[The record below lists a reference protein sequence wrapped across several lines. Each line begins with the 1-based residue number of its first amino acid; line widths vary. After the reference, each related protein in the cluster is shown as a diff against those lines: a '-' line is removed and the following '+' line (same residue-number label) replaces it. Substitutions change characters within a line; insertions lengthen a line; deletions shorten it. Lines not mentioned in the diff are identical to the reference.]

1 MEMIYMNKENFIK
14 EMENIY
20 KKTFKNSK
28 FNASYG
34 CFGNDTLFIKLYL
47 AENTDEV
54 ANGLFDNDM
63 FSIMLE
69 VKFYD
74 DELKNMVFSSVLNS
88 YRVKA
93 ELEYLYCSHHKVAF
107 RKVKGD
113 YKKVLDTF
121 KKYVDRLY
129 NSILDDIKAD
139 NIHNADIELLKKK
152 I

>member
-1 MEMIYMNKENFIK
+1 MNKENFIK

-34 CFGNDTLFIKLYL
+34 CFGDDTLFIKLFL
-47 AENTDEV
+47 ANDTTEV

-69 VKFYD
+69 VKFND
-74 DELKNMVFSSVLNS
+74 DELNNMVFSSVLNS

-107 RKVKGD
+107 RQVKGD
-113 YKKVLDTF
+113 YKKVLNAFDKF
-121 KKYVDRLY
+121 VARLY
-129 NSILDDIKAD
+129 QNITDELKAD
-139 NIHNADIELLKKK
+139 NIHSEDIELLKQK

>member
-1 MEMIYMNKENFIK
+1 MNKENFIK

-113 YKKVLDTF
+113 YNKVLNAFDKF
-121 KKYVDRLY
+121 VARLY
-129 NSILDDIKAD
+129 ENITDELKAD
-139 NIHNADIELLKKK
+139 NIHSEDIELLKQK

>member
-1 MEMIYMNKENFIK
+1 MEKKLFIK
-14 EMENIY
+14 EMESIY

-34 CFGNDTLFIKLYL
+34 CFGDNTLFIKLYL
-47 AENTDEV
+47 ANDTTEV

-74 DELKNMVFSSVLNS
+74 DELNNMVFSSILNS
-88 YRVKA
+88 YRIKA
-93 ELEYLYCSHHKVAF
+93 QLDYLYSSHKKVAF
-107 RKVKGD
+107 RKVKGNYD
-113 YKKVLDTF
+113 KVLNAF
-121 KKYVDRLY
+121 SKYVDRLY

-139 NIHNADIELLKKK
+139 NIHNADIELLKTK

>member
-1 MEMIYMNKENFIK
+1 MNKENFIK

-34 CFGNDTLFIKLYL
+34 CFGDDTLFIKLYL

-113 YKKVLDTF
+113 YNKVLNAFDKF
-121 KKYVDRLY
+121 VARLY
-129 NSILDDIKAD
+129 ENITDELKAD
-139 NIHNADIELLKKK
+139 NIHSEDIELLKQK

>member
-1 MEMIYMNKENFIK
+1 MNKENFIK

-20 KKTFKNSK
+20 KQTFKNSK
-28 FNASYG
+28 LNASYG
-34 CFGNDTLFIKLYL
+34 CFGDDTLFIRLYL

-74 DELKNMVFSSVLNS
+74 TELNNMVFSSVLNS

-93 ELEYLYCSHHKVAF
+93 VNEYLYSSHKKVAF

-129 NSILDDIKAD
+129 NSILDDIKTD
-139 NIHNADIELLKKK
+139 NIHNADIELLQKK

>member
-1 MEMIYMNKENFIK
+1 MERDLFIK

-28 FNASYG
+28 FNTSYG
-34 CFGNDTLFIKLYL
+34 YFGNDTLFIKLYL
-47 AENTDEV
+47 ANDTTEV

-74 DELKNMVFSSVLNS
+74 DELNNMVFSSVLNS

-93 ELEYLYCSHHKVAF
+93 ENKYLYSSHKKVAF
-107 RKVKGD
+107 RQVKGNYD
-113 YKKVLDTF
+113 KVLNAF
-121 KKYVDRLY
+121 SKYVGRLY

-139 NIHNADIELLKKK
+139 NIHDTDIELLKAK

>member
-1 MEMIYMNKENFIK
+1 MNKENFIK

-34 CFGNDTLFIKLYL
+34 CFGDDTLFIRLYL

-113 YKKVLDTF
+113 YNKVLNAFDKF
-121 KKYVDRLY
+121 VARLY
-129 NSILDDIKAD
+129 E
-139 NIHNADIELLKKK
+139 NITDECEVEDAL
-152 I
+152 

>member
-1 MEMIYMNKENFIK
+1 MNKENFIK

-34 CFGNDTLFIKLYL
+34 CFGDDTLFIKLFL
-47 AENTDEV
+47 ANDTTEV

-113 YKKVLDTF
+113 YNKVLNAFDKF
-121 KKYVDRLY
+121 VARLY
-129 NSILDDIKAD
+129 ENITDELKAD
-139 NIHNADIELLKKK
+139 NIHSEDIELLKQK

>member
-1 MEMIYMNKENFIK
+1 MNKENFIK

-34 CFGNDTLFIKLYL
+34 CFGDDTLFIRLYL

-113 YKKVLDTF
+113 YNKVLNAFDKF
-121 KKYVDRLY
+121 VARLY
-129 NSILDDIKAD
+129 ENITDELKAD
-139 NIHNADIELLKKK
+139 NIHSEDIELLKQK

>member
-1 MEMIYMNKENFIK
+1 MNKENFIK

-34 CFGNDTLFIKLYL
+34 CFGDDTLFIKLFL
-47 AENTDEV
+47 ANDTTEV

-113 YKKVLDTF
+113 YNKVLNAFDKF
-121 KKYVDRLY
+121 VARLY
-129 NSILDDIKAD
+129 ENIIDELKAD
-139 NIHNADIELLKKK
+139 NIHSEDIELLKQK

>member
-1 MEMIYMNKENFIK
+1 MNKENFIK

-20 KKTFKNSK
+20 KQTFKNSK
-28 FNASYG
+28 LNASYG
-34 CFGNDTLFIKLYL
+34 CFGDDTLFIRLYL
-47 AENTDEV
+47 AENTNEV

-74 DELKNMVFSSVLNS
+74 TELNNMEFSSVLNS

-93 ELEYLYCSHHKVAF
+93 VNEYLYSSHKKVAF

-129 NSILDDIKAD
+129 NSILDDIKTD
-139 NIHNADIELLKKK
+139 NIHNADIELLQKK

>member
-1 MEMIYMNKENFIK
+1 MNKENFIK

-20 KKTFKNSK
+20 KQTFKNSK
-28 FNASYG
+28 LNASYG
-34 CFGNDTLFIKLYL
+34 CFGDDTLFIRLYL

-113 YKKVLDTF
+113 YNKVLNAFDKF
-121 KKYVDRLY
+121 VARLY
-129 NSILDDIKAD
+129 ENITDELKAD
-139 NIHNADIELLKKK
+139 NIHSEDIELLKQK

>member
-1 MEMIYMNKENFIK
+1 MERNLFIK

-47 AENTDEV
+47 ANDTTEV

-74 DELKNMVFSSVLNS
+74 DELNNMVFSSVLNS

-93 ELEYLYCSHHKVAF
+93 QNEYLYCSHKKVAF
-107 RKVKGD
+107 RQVKGNYD
-113 YKKVLDTF
+113 KVLNAF
-121 KKYVDRLY
+121 SKYVGRLY

-139 NIHNADIELLKKK
+139 NIHDTDIELLKAK

>member
-1 MEMIYMNKENFIK
+1 MNKENFIK
-14 EMENIY
+14 EIENIY
-20 KKTFKNSK
+20 KQTFKNSK
-28 FNASYG
+28 LNARYG
-34 CFGNDTLFIKLYL
+34 CFGDDTLFIRLYL

-63 FSIMLE
+63 FNIMLE

-74 DELKNMVFSSVLNS
+74 TELNNMEISSVLNS
-88 YRVKA
+88 YRIKA
-93 ELEYLYCSHHKVAF
+93 QLDYLYSSHKKVAF
-107 RKVKGD
+107 RKNKGD
-113 YKKVLDTF
+113 YKKILDTF

-139 NIHNADIELLKKK
+139 NIHNTDIELLKKK

>member
-1 MEMIYMNKENFIK
+1 MNKENFIK

-34 CFGNDTLFIKLYL
+34 CFGDDTLFIRLYL
-47 AENTDEV
+47 AENTNEV

-113 YKKVLDTF
+113 YNKVLNAFDKF
-121 KKYVDRLY
+121 VARLY
-129 NSILDDIKAD
+129 ENITDELKAD
-139 NIHNADIELLKKK
+139 NIHSEDIELLKQK